1 MDEKILKILGLCFQ
15 AKAKGIDVFFN
26 YSSHVQVIRIYTC
39 EKGWYTN
46 YNYDNH
52 FDFYL
57 DAGDTG
63 KKADEVIEHF
73 EMLIEERSK
82 DGN

>member
-1 MDEKILKILGLCFQ
+1 MNKKILKILGLCFK

-39 EKGWYTN
+39 EKGWYKN
-46 YNYDNH
+46 YNYDKH

-57 DAGDTG
+57 DAGDAENKVDKT
-63 KKADEVIEHF
+63 IEYF
-73 EMLIEERSK
+73 EKLIEGGK